1 MKIGLFRKVWM
12 TVKAYGV
19 QAFERQI
26 RQNVKQAAY
35 LSKRIE
41 SHPDLQLAA
50 PARLNVVCFRYVA
63 PLLSPEELDQLNE
76 GLLVRLQTSG
86 TVLPSHTILNG
97 RFVIRVAIT
106 NHRSDHADFDLLV
119 ESVARLG
126 ASSKMRVTRDR

>member
-50 PARLNVVCFRYVA
+50 PATLNVVCFRYVA

-106 NHRSDHADFDLLV
+106 NHRSDYADFDLLV